1 MDAVTTATN
10 NTARTRRWWRIGSD
24 TCRVKNQI
32 TVADEDDGQGGNFN
46 PVDDW
51 HRAISGADAHRQTKN
66 SFGTKRFPGQLQ
78 VARNVLSQRLS
89 GGVLAG
95 PALTGGTAIV
105 ARRTMRMAFRLAR
118 LAAQDVVVQGD
129 SLMAARL
136 VGAMNRL

>member
-1 MDAVTTATN
+1 MPMPI
-10 NTARTRRWWRIGSD
+10 ARQKTPLGPKGSLD
-24 TCRVKNQI
+24 NCR
-32 TVADEDDGQGGNFN
+32 
-46 PVDDW
+46 
-51 HRAISGADAHRQTKN
+51 S
-66 SFGTKRFPGQLQ
+66 
-78 VARNVLSQRLS
+78 ARNVLGQRLS
-89 GGVLAG
+89 GGVVAG